1 MVGWWLVERRGKIG
15 WIPSSYLKKTK
26 VDDDE
31 DYDTSPY
38 LGLVGAAGMC
48 HYNTSII
55 SLTTSKSV

>member
-1 MVGWWLVERRGKIG
+1 MERRGKIG

-38 LGLVGAAGMC
+38 LGLVGAGMC
-48 HYNTSII
+48 CLLL